1 MKVFYFTKIDSAE
14 EVMDC
19 GIKLNQYFE
28 REITVNEF
36 KKRFLLTYLHPA
48 DSTKFSDDTYK
59 AVKIKAPDDTSYIAE
74 GALYDEEN
82 MSLYESSLVPIREYR
97 LGTYRKPEC
106 LIQCTLLPHQIEDF
120 DRRRDEPILYDCSE
134 NLYLNRV
141 LYKVREE
148 FSFFDDLALERYY
161 DVLVEEGKYIKEE
174 CNRFNVYINND
185 DNEIITIRKW
195 RQLDVGEY

>member
-1 MKVFYFTKIDSAE
+1 M
-14 EVMDC
+14 
-19 GIKLNQYFE
+19 
-28 REITVNEF
+28 
-36 KKRFLLTYLHPA
+36 
-48 DSTKFSDDTYK
+48 
-59 AVKIKAPDDTSYIAE
+59 
-74 GALYDEEN
+74 
-82 MSLYESSLVPIREYR
+82 
-97 LGTYRKPEC
+97 
-106 LIQCTLLPHQIEDF
+106 
-120 DRRRDEPILYDCSE
+120 YDCSE

-148 FSFFDDLALERYY
+148 FFVFDDLALERYY